1 MRKNTIAIIDNY
13 DSFTYNLSH
22 LVKEQ
27 GADVT
32 VYRNDCF
39 EPEQLDSYD
48 KILLSPGPGI
58 PSEAGRLLDVIR
70 YYSGRKP
77 LLGVCLGH
85 QAIAEHFG
93 AKLHNLPHPL
103 HGKQGKLKVVKP
115 EDILLRGLSCCET
128 IGHYHS
134 WVIAWEE
141 LPECIEVTATDNE
154 NNIMSF
160 SHKNKP
166 LYGLQFHPESFMTSC
181 GKTIVQN
188 WLLSLRSK

>member
-1 MRKNTIAIIDNY
+1 MNILLIDNR
-13 DSFTYNLSH
+13 DSFVYN
-22 LVKEQ
+22 VKALIEHCNV
-27 GADVT
+27 ADRVD
-32 VYRNDCF
+32 VVPN
-39 EPEQLDSYD
+39 D
-48 KILLSPGPGI
+48 KIDFGRLGYYSGIVLSPGPGI
-58 PSEAGRLLDVIR
+58 PNEAADMPKLIDICENTH
-70 YYSGRKP
+70 SI
-77 LLGVCLGH
+77 LGICLGH

-134 WVIAWEE
+134 WVVAWEE

-160 SHKNKP
+160 SHKSKP

>member
-1 MRKNTIAIIDNY
+1 MNILLIDNR
-13 DSFTYNLSH
+13 DSFVYN
-22 LVKEQ
+22 VKALIEQ
-27 GADVT
+27 CNVADRVD
-32 VYRNDCF
+32 VVPN
-39 EPEQLDSYD
+39 D
-48 KILLSPGPGI
+48 KIDFGRLNNYSGIVLSPGPGI
-58 PSEAGRLLDVIR
+58 PSEAAMMPKLIDICENTH
-70 YYSGRKP
+70 SI
-77 LLGVCLGH
+77 LGICLGH

-134 WVIAWEE
+134 WVVAWEE

-160 SHKNKP
+160 SHKSKP

>member
-1 MRKNTIAIIDNY
+1 MNILLIDNR
-13 DSFTYNLSH
+13 DSFVYN
-22 LVKEQ
+22 VKALIEQ
-27 GADVT
+27 CNVADRVD
-32 VYRNDCF
+32 VVPN
-39 EPEQLDSYD
+39 D
-48 KILLSPGPGI
+48 KIDFGRLGYYSGIVLSPGPGI
-58 PSEAGRLLDVIR
+58 PNEAADMPKLIDICEN
-70 YYSGRKP
+70 SHSI
-77 LLGVCLGH
+77 LGICLGH

-134 WVIAWEE
+134 WVVAWEE

-160 SHKNKP
+160 SHKSKP
-166 LYGLQFHPESFMTSC
+166 LYGLQFHPESFMSSC

>member
-1 MRKNTIAIIDNY
+1 MNILLIDNR
-13 DSFTYNLSH
+13 DSFVYN
-22 LVKEQ
+22 VKALIEQ
-27 GADVT
+27 CNVADRVD
-32 VYRNDCF
+32 VVPN
-39 EPEQLDSYD
+39 D
-48 KILLSPGPGI
+48 KIDFGRLGYYSGIVLSPGPGI
-58 PSEAGRLLDVIR
+58 PNEAADMPKLIDICENTH
-70 YYSGRKP
+70 SI
-77 LLGVCLGH
+77 LGICLGH

-134 WVIAWEE
+134 WVVAWEE

>member
-1 MRKNTIAIIDNY
+1 MNILLIDNR
-13 DSFTYNLSH
+13 DSFVYN
-22 LVKEQ
+22 VKALIEQ
-27 GADVT
+27 CNVADRVD
-32 VYRNDCF
+32 VVPN
-39 EPEQLDSYD
+39 D
-48 KILLSPGPGI
+48 KIDFGRLGYYSGIVLSPGPGI
-58 PSEAGRLLDVIR
+58 PNEAADMPKLIDICEN
-70 YYSGRKP
+70 SHSI
-77 LLGVCLGH
+77 LGICLGH

-134 WVIAWEE
+134 WVVAWEE

-160 SHKNKP
+160 SHKSKP

-188 WLLSLRSK
+188 WLLSLHSK

>member
-1 MRKNTIAIIDNY
+1 MNILLIDNR
-13 DSFTYNLSH
+13 DSFVYN
-22 LVKEQ
+22 VKALIEQ
-27 GADVT
+27 CNVADRVD
-32 VYRNDCF
+32 VVPN
-39 EPEQLDSYD
+39 D
-48 KILLSPGPGI
+48 KIDFGRLGYYSGIVLSPGPGI
-58 PSEAGRLLDVIR
+58 PNEAADMPKLIDICENTH
-70 YYSGRKP
+70 SI
-77 LLGVCLGH
+77 LGICLGH

-134 WVIAWEE
+134 WVVAWEG

-160 SHKNKP
+160 SHKSKP

>member
-1 MRKNTIAIIDNY
+1 MNILLIDNR
-13 DSFTYNLSH
+13 DSFVYN
-22 LVKEQ
+22 VKALIEQ
-27 GADVT
+27 CNVADRVD
-32 VYRNDCF
+32 VVPN
-39 EPEQLDSYD
+39 D
-48 KILLSPGPGI
+48 KIDFGRLGYYSGIVLSPGPGI
-58 PSEAGRLLDVIR
+58 PNEAADMPKLIDICENTH
-70 YYSGRKP
+70 SI
-77 LLGVCLGH
+77 LGICLGH

-115 EDILLRGLSCCET
+115 EDILLRGLSFCET

-134 WVIAWEE
+134 WVVAWEE

-160 SHKNKP
+160 SHKSKP

-181 GKTIVQN
+181 GKKIVQN
-188 WLLSLRSK
+188 WLLSLRTK

>member
-1 MRKNTIAIIDNY
+1 MNILLIDNR
-13 DSFTYNLSH
+13 DSFVYN
-22 LVKEQ
+22 VKALIEQ
-27 GADVT
+27 CNVADRVD
-32 VYRNDCF
+32 VVPN
-39 EPEQLDSYD
+39 D
-48 KILLSPGPGI
+48 KIDFGRLGYYSGIVLSPGPGI
-58 PSEAGRLLDVIR
+58 PNEAADMPKLIDICEDTH
-70 YYSGRKP
+70 SI
-77 LLGVCLGH
+77 LGICLGH

-134 WVIAWEE
+134 WVVAWEE

-160 SHKNKP
+160 SHKSKP

>member
-1 MRKNTIAIIDNY
+1 MNILLIDNH
-13 DSFTYNLSH
+13 DSFVYN
-22 LVKEQ
+22 VKALIEQ
-27 GADVT
+27 CNVADRVD
-32 VYRNDCF
+32 VVPN
-39 EPEQLDSYD
+39 D
-48 KILLSPGPGI
+48 KIDFGRLGYYSGIVLSPGPGI
-58 PSEAGRLLDVIR
+58 PNEAADMPKLIDICENTH
-70 YYSGRKP
+70 SI
-77 LLGVCLGH
+77 LGICLGH

-134 WVIAWEE
+134 WVVAWEE

-160 SHKNKP
+160 SHKSKP

-188 WLLSLRSK
+188 WLLSLHSK

>member
-1 MRKNTIAIIDNY
+1 MNILLIDNR
-13 DSFTYNLSH
+13 DSFVYN
-22 LVKEQ
+22 VKALIEQ
-27 GADVT
+27 CNVADRVD
-32 VYRNDCF
+32 VVPN
-39 EPEQLDSYD
+39 D
-48 KILLSPGPGI
+48 KIDFGRLNNYSGIVLSPGPGI
-58 PSEAGRLLDVIR
+58 PSEAAMMPKVIEHCENTH
-70 YYSGRKP
+70 SI
-77 LLGVCLGH
+77 LGICLGH

-134 WVIAWEE
+134 WVVAWEE

-160 SHKNKP
+160 SHKSKP

-188 WLLSLRSK
+188 

>member
-1 MRKNTIAIIDNY
+1 MNILLIDNR
-13 DSFTYNLSH
+13 DSFVYN
-22 LVKEQ
+22 VKALIEQ
-27 GADVT
+27 CNVADRVD
-32 VYRNDCF
+32 VVPN
-39 EPEQLDSYD
+39 D
-48 KILLSPGPGI
+48 KIDFGRLNNYSGIVLSPGPGI
-58 PSEAGRLLDVIR
+58 PSEAAMMPKVIEHCENTH
-70 YYSGRKP
+70 SI
-77 LLGVCLGH
+77 LGICLGH

-134 WVIAWEE
+134 WVVAWEE

-160 SHKNKP
+160 SHKSKP

>member
-1 MRKNTIAIIDNY
+1 MNILLIDNR
-13 DSFTYNLSH
+13 DSFVYN
-22 LVKEQ
+22 VKALIEQ
-27 GADVT
+27 CNVADRVD
-32 VYRNDCF
+32 VVPN
-39 EPEQLDSYD
+39 D
-48 KILLSPGPGI
+48 KIDFGRLGYYSGIVLSPGPGI
-58 PSEAGRLLDVIR
+58 PNEAADMPKLIDICEN
-70 YYSGRKP
+70 SHSI
-77 LLGVCLGH
+77 LGICLGH

-115 EDILLRGLSCCET
+115 DDILLRGLSCCET

-134 WVIAWEE
+134 WVVAWEE

-160 SHKNKP
+160 SHKSKP

>member
-1 MRKNTIAIIDNY
+1 MNILLIDNR
-13 DSFTYNLSH
+13 DSFVYN
-22 LVKEQ
+22 VKALIEQ
-27 GADVT
+27 CNVADRVD
-32 VYRNDCF
+32 VVPN
-39 EPEQLDSYD
+39 D
-48 KILLSPGPGI
+48 KIDFGRLGYYSGIVLSPGPGI
-58 PSEAGRLLDVIR
+58 PNEPADMPKLIDICENSHSI
-70 YYSGRKP
+70 
-77 LLGVCLGH
+77 LGICLGH

-134 WVIAWEE
+134 WVVAWEE

-160 SHKNKP
+160 SHKSKP

>member
-1 MRKNTIAIIDNY
+1 MNILLIDNR
-13 DSFTYNLSH
+13 DSFVYN
-22 LVKEQ
+22 VKALIEQ
-27 GADVT
+27 CNVADRVD
-32 VYRNDCF
+32 VVPN
-39 EPEQLDSYD
+39 D
-48 KILLSPGPGI
+48 KIDFGRLGYYSGIVLSPGPGI
-58 PSEAGRLLDVIR
+58 PNEAADMPKLIDICEN
-70 YYSGRKP
+70 SHSI
-77 LLGVCLGH
+77 LGICLGH

-115 EDILLRGLSCCET
+115 EDILLRGLSCRET

-134 WVIAWEE
+134 WVVAWEE

-160 SHKNKP
+160 SHKSKP

>member
-1 MRKNTIAIIDNY
+1 MNILLIDNR
-13 DSFTYNLSH
+13 DSFVYN
-22 LVKEQ
+22 VKALIEQ
-27 GADVT
+27 CNVADRVD
-32 VYRNDCF
+32 VVPN
-39 EPEQLDSYD
+39 D
-48 KILLSPGPGI
+48 KIDFGRLGYYSGIVLSPGPGI
-58 PSEAGRLLDVIR
+58 PNEAADMPKLIDICENTH
-70 YYSGRKP
+70 SI
-77 LLGVCLGH
+77 LGICLGH

-134 WVIAWEE
+134 WVVAWEE

-160 SHKNKP
+160 SHKSKP

-181 GKTIVQN
+181 GKSIVQN

>member
-1 MRKNTIAIIDNY
+1 MNILLIDNR
-13 DSFTYNLSH
+13 DSFVYN
-22 LVKEQ
+22 VKALIEQ
-27 GADVT
+27 CNVADRVD
-32 VYRNDCF
+32 VVPN
-39 EPEQLDSYD
+39 D
-48 KILLSPGPGI
+48 KIDFGRLGYYSGIVLSPGPGI
-58 PSEAGRLLDVIR
+58 PNEAADMPKLIDICENTH
-70 YYSGRKP
+70 SI
-77 LLGVCLGH
+77 LGICLGH

-134 WVIAWEE
+134 WVVAWEE
-141 LPECIEVTATDNE
+141 LPECIEVTATDND

-160 SHKNKP
+160 SHKSKP

>member
-1 MRKNTIAIIDNY
+1 MNILLIDNR
-13 DSFTYNLSH
+13 DSFVYN
-22 LVKEQ
+22 VKALIEECEL
-27 GADVT
+27 ADRVD
-32 VYRNDCF
+32 VVPN
-39 EPEQLDSYD
+39 D
-48 KILLSPGPGI
+48 KIDFGSLNNYSGIVLSPGPGI
-58 PSEAGRLLDVIR
+58 PSEAAMMPKVIEHCEN
-70 YYSGRKP
+70 SHSI
-77 LLGVCLGH
+77 LGICLGH

-115 EDILLRGLSCCET
+115 EDILLRGLSFCET

-134 WVIAWEE
+134 WVVAWEE

-160 SHKNKP
+160 SHKSKP

>member
-1 MRKNTIAIIDNY
+1 MNILLIDNR
-13 DSFTYNLSH
+13 DSFVYN
-22 LVKEQ
+22 VKALIEQ
-27 GADVT
+27 CNVADRVD
-32 VYRNDCF
+32 VVPN
-39 EPEQLDSYD
+39 D
-48 KILLSPGPGI
+48 KIDFGRLGYYSGIVLSPGPGI
-58 PSEAGRLLDVIR
+58 PNEAADMPKLIDICEN
-70 YYSGRKP
+70 SHSI
-77 LLGVCLGH
+77 LGICLGH

-93 AKLHNLPHPL
+93 AKLHNLQHPL
-103 HGKQGKLKVVKP
+103 HGIQEKLNVIKSG
-115 EDILLRGLSCCET
+115 DILLGGLSSRET

-134 WVIAWEE
+134 WVVAWEE

-160 SHKNKP
+160 SHKSKP

>member
-1 MRKNTIAIIDNY
+1 MNILLIDNR
-13 DSFTYNLSH
+13 DSFVYN
-22 LVKEQ
+22 VKALIEQ
-27 GADVT
+27 CNVADRVD
-32 VYRNDCF
+32 VVPN
-39 EPEQLDSYD
+39 D
-48 KILLSPGPGI
+48 KIDFGRLNNYSGIVLSPGPGI
-58 PSEAGRLLDVIR
+58 PNEAADMPKLIDICEN
-70 YYSGRKP
+70 SHSI
-77 LLGVCLGH
+77 LGICLGH

-134 WVIAWEE
+134 WVVAWEE

-160 SHKNKP
+160 SHKSKP

>member
-1 MRKNTIAIIDNY
+1 MNILLIDNR
-13 DSFTYNLSH
+13 DSFVYN
-22 LVKEQ
+22 VKALIEQ
-27 GADVT
+27 CNVADRVD
-32 VYRNDCF
+32 VVPN
-39 EPEQLDSYD
+39 D
-48 KILLSPGPGI
+48 KIDFGRLGYYSGIVLSPGPGI
-58 PSEAGRLLDVIR
+58 PNEAADMPKLIDICEN
-70 YYSGRKP
+70 SHSI
-77 LLGVCLGH
+77 LGICLGH

-134 WVIAWEE
+134 WVVAWEE

-160 SHKNKP
+160 SHKSKP
-166 LYGLQFHPESFMTSC
+166 LYGLRFHPESFMTSC

>member
-1 MRKNTIAIIDNY
+1 MNILLIDNR
-13 DSFTYNLSH
+13 DSFVYN
-22 LVKEQ
+22 VKALIEQ
-27 GADVT
+27 CNVADRVD
-32 VYRNDCF
+32 VVPN
-39 EPEQLDSYD
+39 D
-48 KILLSPGPGI
+48 KIDFGRLGYYSGIVLSPGPGI
-58 PSEAGRLLDVIR
+58 PNEAADMPKLIDICENTH
-70 YYSGRKP
+70 SI
-77 LLGVCLGH
+77 LGICLGH

-134 WVIAWEE
+134 WVVAWEE

-160 SHKNKP
+160 RHKSKP

>member
-1 MRKNTIAIIDNY
+1 MNILLIDNR
-13 DSFTYNLSH
+13 DSFVYN
-22 LVKEQ
+22 VKALIEQ
-27 GADVT
+27 CNVADRVD
-32 VYRNDCF
+32 VVPN
-39 EPEQLDSYD
+39 D
-48 KILLSPGPGI
+48 KIDFGRLGYYSGIVLSPGPGI
-58 PSEAGRLLDVIR
+58 PNEAADMPKLIDICENTH
-70 YYSGRKP
+70 SI
-77 LLGVCLGH
+77 LGICLGH

-134 WVIAWEE
+134 WVVAWEE

-160 SHKNKP
+160 SHKSKP
-166 LYGLQFHPESFMTSC
+166 LYGLQFHPERFMTSC
-181 GKTIVQN
+181 GNTMVQN

>member
-1 MRKNTIAIIDNY
+1 MNILLIDNR
-13 DSFTYNLSH
+13 DSFVYN
-22 LVKEQ
+22 VKALIEQ
-27 GADVT
+27 CNVADRVD
-32 VYRNDCF
+32 VVPN
-39 EPEQLDSYD
+39 D
-48 KILLSPGPGI
+48 KIDFGRLGYYSGIVLSPGPGI
-58 PSEAGRLLDVIR
+58 PNEAADMPKLIDICEN
-70 YYSGRKP
+70 SHSI
-77 LLGVCLGH
+77 LGICLGH

-134 WVIAWEE
+134 WVVAWEE

-160 SHKNKP
+160 SHKSKP

-188 WLLSLRSK
+188 WILSLRSK

>member
-1 MRKNTIAIIDNY
+1 MNILLIDNR
-13 DSFTYNLSH
+13 DSFVYN
-22 LVKEQ
+22 VKALIEQ
-27 GADVT
+27 CNVADRVD
-32 VYRNDCF
+32 VVPN
-39 EPEQLDSYD
+39 D
-48 KILLSPGPGI
+48 KIDFGRLGYYSGIVLSPGPGI
-58 PSEAGRLLDVIR
+58 PNEAADMPKLIDICEN
-70 YYSGRKP
+70 SHSI
-77 LLGVCLGH
+77 LGICLGH

-128 IGHYHS
+128 IGQYHS
-134 WVIAWEE
+134 WVVAWEE

-160 SHKNKP
+160 SHKSKP

>member
-1 MRKNTIAIIDNY
+1 MNILLIDNR
-13 DSFTYNLSH
+13 DSFVYN
-22 LVKEQ
+22 VKALIEQ
-27 GADVT
+27 CNVADRVD
-32 VYRNDCF
+32 VVPN
-39 EPEQLDSYD
+39 D
-48 KILLSPGPGI
+48 KIDFGRLNNYSGIVLSPGPGI
-58 PSEAGRLLDVIR
+58 PSEAADMPKLIDICENTH
-70 YYSGRKP
+70 SI
-77 LLGVCLGH
+77 LGICLGH

-134 WVIAWEE
+134 WVVAWEE

-160 SHKNKP
+160 SHKSKP

>member
-1 MRKNTIAIIDNY
+1 MNILLIDNR
-13 DSFTYNLSH
+13 DSFVYN
-22 LVKEQ
+22 VKALIEQ
-27 GADVT
+27 CNVADRVD
-32 VYRNDCF
+32 VVPN
-39 EPEQLDSYD
+39 D
-48 KILLSPGPGI
+48 KIDFGRLGYYSGIVLSPGPGI
-58 PSEAGRLLDVIR
+58 PNEAADMPKLIDICENTH
-70 YYSGRKP
+70 SI
-77 LLGVCLGH
+77 LGICLGH

-134 WVIAWEE
+134 WVVAWEE
-141 LPECIEVTATDNE
+141 MPECIEVTATDNE

-160 SHKNKP
+160 SHKSKP

>member
-1 MRKNTIAIIDNY
+1 MNILLIDNR
-13 DSFTYNLSH
+13 DSFVYN
-22 LVKEQ
+22 VKALIEQ
-27 GADVT
+27 CNVADRVD
-32 VYRNDCF
+32 VVPN
-39 EPEQLDSYD
+39 D
-48 KILLSPGPGI
+48 KIDFGRLGYYSGIVLSPGPGI
-58 PSEAGRLLDVIR
+58 PNEAADMPKLIDICENTH
-70 YYSGRKP
+70 SI
-77 LLGVCLGH
+77 LGICLGH

-128 IGHYHS
+128 IGQYHS
-134 WVIAWEE
+134 WVVAWEE
-141 LPECIEVTATDNE
+141 LPECIEVTATDKE

-160 SHKNKP
+160 SHKSKP

>member
-1 MRKNTIAIIDNY
+1 MNILLIDNR
-13 DSFTYNLSH
+13 DSFVYN
-22 LVKEQ
+22 VKALIEQ
-27 GADVT
+27 CNVADRVD
-32 VYRNDCF
+32 VVPN
-39 EPEQLDSYD
+39 D
-48 KILLSPGPGI
+48 KIDFGSLNNYSGIVLSPGPGI
-58 PSEAGRLLDVIR
+58 PSEAAMMPKVIEHCEN
-70 YYSGRKP
+70 SHSI
-77 LLGVCLGH
+77 LGICLGH

-103 HGKQGKLKVVKP
+103 HGKQGKLNVIKSG
-115 EDILLRGLSCCET
+115 DILLGGLSSRET

-134 WVIAWEE
+134 WVVDWEE

-160 SHKNKP
+160 SHKSKP

-181 GKTIVQN
+181 GKKIVQN

>member
-1 MRKNTIAIIDNY
+1 MNILLIDNR
-13 DSFTYNLSH
+13 DSFVYN
-22 LVKEQ
+22 VKALIEQ
-27 GADVT
+27 CNVADRVD
-32 VYRNDCF
+32 VVPN
-39 EPEQLDSYD
+39 D
-48 KILLSPGPGI
+48 KIDFGRLGYYSGIVLSPGPGI
-58 PSEAGRLLDVIR
+58 PNEAADMPKLIDICENTH
-70 YYSGRKP
+70 SI
-77 LLGVCLGH
+77 LGICLGH

-115 EDILLRGLSCCET
+115 EDILLRGLSCRET

-134 WVIAWEE
+134 WVVAWEE

-160 SHKNKP
+160 SHKSKP

>member
-1 MRKNTIAIIDNY
+1 MNILLIDNR
-13 DSFTYNLSH
+13 DSFVYN
-22 LVKEQ
+22 VKALIEQ
-27 GADVT
+27 CNVADRVD
-32 VYRNDCF
+32 VVPN
-39 EPEQLDSYD
+39 D
-48 KILLSPGPGI
+48 KIDFGRLGYYSGIVLSPGPGI
-58 PSEAGRLLDVIR
+58 PNEAADMPKLIDICEN
-70 YYSGRKP
+70 SHSI
-77 LLGVCLGH
+77 LGICLGH

-134 WVIAWEE
+134 WVVAWEK

-160 SHKNKP
+160 SHKSKP

>member
-1 MRKNTIAIIDNY
+1 MNILLIDNR
-13 DSFTYNLSH
+13 DSFVYN
-22 LVKEQ
+22 VKALIEQ
-27 GADVT
+27 CNVADRVD
-32 VYRNDCF
+32 VVPN
-39 EPEQLDSYD
+39 D
-48 KILLSPGPGI
+48 KIDFGRLGYYSGIVLSPGPGI
-58 PSEAGRLLDVIR
+58 PNEAADMPKLIDICEN
-70 YYSGRKP
+70 SHSI
-77 LLGVCLGH
+77 LGICLGH

-134 WVIAWEE
+134 WVVAWEE

-160 SHKNKP
+160 SHKSKP

-181 GKTIVQN
+181 GKKIVQN

>member
-1 MRKNTIAIIDNY
+1 MNILLIDNR
-13 DSFTYNLSH
+13 DSFVYN
-22 LVKEQ
+22 VKALIEQ
-27 GADVT
+27 CNVADRVD
-32 VYRNDCF
+32 VVPN
-39 EPEQLDSYD
+39 D
-48 KILLSPGPGI
+48 KIDFGRLGYYSGIVLSPGPGI
-58 PSEAGRLLDVIR
+58 PNEAADMPKLIDICENTH
-70 YYSGRKP
+70 SI
-77 LLGVCLGH
+77 LGICLGH

-115 EDILLRGLSCCET
+115 EDILLKGLSCCET

-134 WVIAWEE
+134 WVVAWEE

-160 SHKNKP
+160 SHKSKP

>member
-1 MRKNTIAIIDNY
+1 MNILLIDNR
-13 DSFTYNLSH
+13 DSFVYN
-22 LVKEQ
+22 VKALIEQ
-27 GADVT
+27 CNVADRVD
-32 VYRNDCF
+32 VVPN
-39 EPEQLDSYD
+39 D
-48 KILLSPGPGI
+48 KIDFGRLGYYSGIVLSPGPGI
-58 PSEAGRLLDVIR
+58 PNEAADMPKLIDICENTH
-70 YYSGRKP
+70 SI
-77 LLGVCLGH
+77 LGICLGH

-134 WVIAWEE
+134 WVVAWEE

-160 SHKNKP
+160 SHKSKP
-166 LYGLQFHPESFMTSC
+166 LYGLQFHRESFMTSC
-181 GKTIVQN
+181 GKTIV
-188 WLLSLRSK
+188 

>member
-1 MRKNTIAIIDNY
+1 MNILLIDNR
-13 DSFTYNLSH
+13 DSFVYN
-22 LVKEQ
+22 VKALIEQ
-27 GADVT
+27 CNVADRVD
-32 VYRNDCF
+32 VVPN
-39 EPEQLDSYD
+39 D
-48 KILLSPGPGI
+48 KIDFGRLGYYSGIVLSPGPGI
-58 PSEAGRLLDVIR
+58 PNEAADMPKLIDICENTH
-70 YYSGRKP
+70 SI
-77 LLGVCLGH
+77 LGICLGH

-134 WVIAWEE
+134 WVVAWEE

-160 SHKNKP
+160 SHKSKP

-181 GKTIVQN
+181 GKKIVQN

>member
-1 MRKNTIAIIDNY
+1 MNILLIDNR
-13 DSFTYNLSH
+13 DSFVYN
-22 LVKEQ
+22 VKALIEQ
-27 GADVT
+27 CNVADRVD
-32 VYRNDCF
+32 VVPN
-39 EPEQLDSYD
+39 D
-48 KILLSPGPGI
+48 KIDFGRLNNYSGIVLSPGPGI
-58 PSEAGRLLDVIR
+58 PSEAAMMPKVIEHCEN
-70 YYSGRKP
+70 SHSI
-77 LLGVCLGH
+77 LGICLGH

-134 WVIAWEE
+134 WVVAWEE

-160 SHKNKP
+160 SHKSKP

>member
-1 MRKNTIAIIDNY
+1 MNILLIDNR
-13 DSFTYNLSH
+13 DSFVYN
-22 LVKEQ
+22 VKALIEQ
-27 GADVT
+27 CNVADRVD
-32 VYRNDCF
+32 VVPN
-39 EPEQLDSYD
+39 D
-48 KILLSPGPGI
+48 KIDFGRLGYYSGIVLSPGPGI
-58 PSEAGRLLDVIR
+58 PNEAADMPKLIDICENTH
-70 YYSGRKP
+70 SI
-77 LLGVCLGH
+77 LGICLGH

-134 WVIAWEE
+134 WVVVWEE

-160 SHKNKP
+160 SHKSKP

-188 WLLSLRSK
+188 WLLSLRSE

>member
-1 MRKNTIAIIDNY
+1 MNILLIDNR
-13 DSFTYNLSH
+13 DSFVYN
-22 LVKEQ
+22 VKALIEQ
-27 GADVT
+27 CNVADRVD
-32 VYRNDCF
+32 VV
-39 EPEQLDSYD
+39 PKD
-48 KILLSPGPGI
+48 KIDFGRLGYYSGIVLSPGPGI
-58 PSEAGRLLDVIR
+58 PNEAADMPKLIDICENTH
-70 YYSGRKP
+70 SI
-77 LLGVCLGH
+77 LGICLGH

-134 WVIAWEE
+134 WVVAWEE

-160 SHKNKP
+160 SHKSKP

>member
-1 MRKNTIAIIDNY
+1 MNILLIDNR
-13 DSFTYNLSH
+13 DSFVYN
-22 LVKEQ
+22 VKALIEQ
-27 GADVT
+27 CNVADRVD
-32 VYRNDCF
+32 VVPN
-39 EPEQLDSYD
+39 D
-48 KILLSPGPGI
+48 KIDFGRLGYYSGIVLSPGPGI
-58 PSEAGRLLDVIR
+58 PNEAADMPKLIDICENTH
-70 YYSGRKP
+70 SI
-77 LLGVCLGH
+77 LGICLGH

-134 WVIAWEE
+134 WVVAWEE
-141 LPECIEVTATDNE
+141 LPECIEVTATDKE

-160 SHKNKP
+160 SHKSKP

>member
-1 MRKNTIAIIDNY
+1 MNILLIDNR
-13 DSFTYNLSH
+13 DSFVYN
-22 LVKEQ
+22 VKALIEQ
-27 GADVT
+27 CNVADRVD
-32 VYRNDCF
+32 VVPN
-39 EPEQLDSYD
+39 D
-48 KILLSPGPGI
+48 KINFGRLDYYSGIVLSPGPGI
-58 PSEAGRLLDVIR
+58 PNEAADMPKLIDICENTH
-70 YYSGRKP
+70 SI
-77 LLGVCLGH
+77 LGICLGH

-115 EDILLRGLSCCET
+115 EDILLRGLSFCET

-134 WVIAWEE
+134 WVVAWEE
-141 LPECIEVTATDNE
+141 MPECIEVTATDNE
-154 NNIMSF
+154 NKIMSF
-160 SHKNKP
+160 SHKSKP